1 MSNNLYKSSY
11 VNHEQEVR
19 VINSNELVAKK
30 LDSIANSVI
39 LSASS
44 ADASDIHD
52 VSAVDVA
59 SLLKEEPSDGFVSVE
74 SSRKS
79 FSNINTLRST
89 NINASDIVS
98 KAQKEAETILS
109 NAQKEAEEIKKSAY
123 KEGYNLGYDEGVAA
137 AKNTLTEKEIAL
149 NKEKETLAEEYRTKI
164 DEIEPMLV
172 DALSDI
178 YEYVFNIDFSERKE
192 IIYHLAKSTLCNME
206 TGKNYILRLSTED
219 FSFFSMQKRELVKGS
234 GVPVEN
240 IELVEDKTLSHGNA
254 FIETEGGIFD
264 CSVSTHF
271 ENLKKT
277 LQILGFTK
285 D

>member
-98 KAQKEAETILS
+98 KAQKEAETIIS

>member
-11 VNHEQEVR
+11 VNREQQVR
-19 VINSNELVAKK
+19 VIDSNELVARK
-30 LDSIANSVI
+30 LDNISNSVF
-39 LSASS
+39 SEDFVT
-44 ADASDIHD
+44 DASELHD

-59 SLLKEEPSDGFVSVE
+59 SLLKDDSKDGFVPVE
-74 SSRKS
+74 SSRKNY
-79 FSNINTLRST
+79 SNINTVRNS
-89 NINASDIVS
+89 NINASEIVS
-98 KAQKEAETILS
+98 KATKEAETILS
-109 NAQKEAEEIKKSAY
+109 NARNEAEEIKKKAY
-123 KEGYNLGYDEGVAA
+123 EEAYNSGYDEGISA
-137 AKNTLTEKEIAL
+137 AKNALVEKEIAL
-149 NKEKETLAEEYRTKI
+149 NKEKEALHEEYKAKI
-164 DEIEPMLV
+164 EEIEPMLV

-178 YEYVFNIDFSERKE
+178 YEYVFNVDFSERKE

-206 TGKNYILRLSTED
+206 TGKNYLLRLSSED

>member
-109 NAQKEAEEIKKSAY
+109 NAQIEAEEIKKSAY

>member
-44 ADASDIHD
+44 TDASDIHD

-79 FSNINTLRST
+79 FSNINTLRTT

-98 KAQKEAETILS
+98 KAQKEAETIIS

-123 KEGYNLGYDEGVAA
+123 QEGYNLGYDEGVAA

-149 NKEKETLAEEYRTKI
+149 NKEKETLAEEYITKI